1 MAVRDFDLER
11 KQMVEYQIRRRGVP
25 DQRLLAAMGK
35 IPRHRFVPDG
45 ESYAAYEDMPIP
57 IGSGQTISQPY
68 MVALMTDL
76 LKLTGEERVLEIGT
90 GSGYQ
95 AAILAELAREVYTV
109 ERFGSLA
116 ERARLTLADLGYS
129 NVTVVVG
136 DGTLGYPDRAP
147 YDRIIVTAAAPQIAQ
162 PWIDQL
168 RDGGRLVLPL
178 GQRWSQVLTAVTK
191 EGGSVHTEDH
201 GGCVFVP
208 LVGEHGWESG

>member
-1 MAVRDFDLER
+1 MAVRDFYLER
-11 KQMVEYQIRRRGVP
+11 KQMVEYQIRRRGVS
-25 DQRLLAAMGK
+25 DQRLLAAMEK
-35 IPRHRFVPDG
+35 IPRHRFVPVA

-68 MVALMTDL
+68 MAALMTDL
-76 LKLTGEERVLEIGT
+76 LRLTGEERVLEIGT

-95 AAILAELAREVYTV
+95 AAILAELAKEVYTV
-109 ERFGSLA
+109 ERFEPLA
-116 ERARLTLADLGYS
+116 ERARYILADLGYS

-147 YDRIIVTAAAPQIAQ
+147 YDRIIITAAAPQIAQ
-162 PWIDQL
+162 PWLDQL

-178 GQRWSQVLTAVTK
+178 GQRWSQTLTVVAK
-191 EGGSVHTEDH
+191 EEGRIRTEDH

-208 LVGEHGWESG
+208 LVGQHGWESG